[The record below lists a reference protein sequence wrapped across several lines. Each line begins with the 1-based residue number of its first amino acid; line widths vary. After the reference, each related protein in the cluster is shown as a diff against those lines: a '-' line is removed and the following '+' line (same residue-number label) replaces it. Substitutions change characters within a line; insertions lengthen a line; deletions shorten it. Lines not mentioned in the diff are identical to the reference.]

1 MQVVVVGCGR
11 VGSGLAR
18 TLEAEGHSVAIIDK
32 LRKAF
37 RRLPPDFSGLTVEGQ
52 DSTGKRWARLG
63 SSKRMPLLP
72 SRLETT
78 PISSAPELPTKPLE
92 WSGWWR
98 ESTTPS
104 EPRSISNSASPQWPR
119 SSGQFSKSGAGCCPT
134 NSPWNGAMP
143 RDLFCW
149 SIACCLSASPVAGLP
164 TWKWMEKFAW

>member
-98 ESTTPS
+98 ESTTPAS
-104 EPRSISNSASPQWPR
+104 RDLSATRHPHSGHGHLDSSASPALVVAPR
-119 SSGQFSKSGAGCCPT
+119 IHHGMARCLGISFAGRLR
-134 NSPWNGAMP
+134 A
-143 RDLFCW
+143 
-149 SIACCLSASPVAGLP
+149 A
-164 TWKWMEKFAW
+164 